1 MEPELTFISF
11 QKQGHNWMKQLY
23 ITVEPEPE
31 PAGPYIVTL
40 EPELVF
46 VSIQKMG
53 HNCMKRRHIAVTLF
67 IL

>member
-1 MEPELTFISF
+1 
-11 QKQGHNWMKQLY
+11 MKQLY